1 VYGCGTNESQRATAQ
16 LPISLTKS
24 ARSLSR
30 SGRIRS
36 RVVSMMTPNVLPAE
50 MTSSVTVVASP
61 ASGAADAQDDRPLAH
76 GPRHQPAPARFAGAH
91 PLALDAIA
99 HDVDRGKRI
108 RSRSWGSPAICTC
121 DKDIITGTKVFGT
134 GRSSPGGRVRWSRIR
149 LVPATVSTFGNTP
162 PDRHHSCK
170 NTPLATR
177 SSKPP
182 GSFFAPAAIS
192 RYIYQS
198 IADPAPRLDA
208 ISTEGRIFSCV
219 SAIDRYMGFAC
230 NLRTNA

>member
-50 MTSSVTVVASP
+50 MTSSITVVASP

-134 GRSSPGGRVRWSRIR
+134 GRSSRCGGVAIFGRANRLPFCSGRTLPGHGNLASRAPRW
-149 LVPATVSTFGNTP
+149 
-162 PDRHHSCK
+162 
-170 NTPLATR
+170 PLT
-177 SSKPP
+177 
-182 GSFFAPAAIS
+182 PAAIC
-192 RYIYQS
+192 
-198 IADPAPRLDA
+198 RL
-208 ISTEGRIFSCV
+208 
-219 SAIDRYMGFAC
+219 
-230 NLRTNA
+230 